1 MAAQTIAL
9 TPHQPWAADRC
20 RCRHPPPLP
29 HARSLQVMGVQL
41 PVHWSLPMG
50 DWLVETA
57 RKGTKHLGQRS
68 RDPAGV
74 FWPGQGFT
82 SPGGLRKTLPEPCMK
97 PRGTKRDSS
106 PSLPALPIPVICRSG

>member
-82 SPGGLRKTLPEPCMK
+82 SPGGLRKTLPEPRMK
-97 PRGTKRDSS
+97 PRGTKRASS